1 MSGLD
6 PGIHVLLLSKTRMA
20 GSSPAMTSIAS
31 LVCLLILPD
40 GQITQKSVQPLLR
53 KYSSWPLARLTSISI
68 ASCPTQRGVGH
79 VTDAGRVAVDAVA
92 RETGDAKAYG
102 EVVWF

>member
-1 MSGLD
+1 MRD
-6 PGIHVLLLSKTRMA
+6 KLSSRINVIW
-20 GSSPAMTSIAS
+20 P
-31 LVCLLILPD
+31 
-40 GQITQKSVQPLLR
+40 VQPLR
-53 KYSSWPLARLTSISI
+53 GKYSCCRPTRLKPISL
-68 ASCPTQRGVGH
+68 ASCPIQRGVGH